1 MARSPIR
8 SVRHL
13 QRYRE
18 IAQVFIRHGFGELV
32 DLLEL
37 QPYLALPRRLLRRGR
52 PATSPLGVP
61 QRLRLAL
68 EELGPTFVK
77 LGQVLSTRPDLLP
90 PAYIAELAKLQDA
103 VSPAE
108 WESIRAQVED
118 ELGAPLKELFAAFEP
133 VPIAAASLAQVH
145 TATLPNGT
153 PVVVKVQRP
162 GIQKTIETDLEIL
175 FDLSRLLQER
185 TPLGEIYD
193 LPEVAEEFAATLRSE
208 LDFYREGRNADRF
221 RTNFADESFLY
232 IPQVH
237 WDFTTRRVLVLE
249 HISGI
254 KIDDVETLEAAGYD
268 RHCIALHAARMI
280 IKEILEDGFFHAD
293 PHPGNFVVMP
303 GDVIGAMDFGMVGH
317 LSHRTRID
325 LMRLY
330 IVAVQM
336 DEEGI
341 VDQLIRMG
349 VVSGAVDRAGLR
361 RDVTRLLRKYYG
373 LPLGAVRARDVIEE
387 AMPIAFRHHLHLPSE
402 LWLLGKTVAMME
414 GVGLKLAPDFD
425 IFAVSEPYVR
435 RFIWE
440 LASPRAWGLPLIKGI
455 GGWAELLNLIPR
467 VGSQLLS
474 RVEREGVEVTIS
486 HEGLDQALARMDR
499 LANRLSLSVLLAA
512 LIVGLALLIP
522 AFSLAEQWGLPAILV
537 ISGFVGASL
546 LGLWLI
552 FSIWRSRR

>member
-1 MARSPIR
+1 
-8 SVRHL
+8 
-13 QRYRE
+13 
-18 IAQVFIRHGFGELV
+18 
-32 DLLEL
+32 
-37 QPYLALPRRLLRRGR
+37 
-52 PATSPLGVP
+52 
-61 QRLRLAL
+61 
-68 EELGPTFVK
+68 
-77 LGQVLSTRPDLLP
+77 
-90 PAYIAELAKLQDA
+90 
-103 VSPAE
+103 
-108 WESIRAQVED
+108 
-118 ELGAPLKELFAAFEP
+118 
-133 VPIAAASLAQVH
+133 
-145 TATLPNGT
+145 
-153 PVVVKVQRP
+153 
-162 GIQKTIETDLEIL
+162 
-175 FDLSRLLQER
+175 
-185 TPLGEIYD
+185 
-193 LPEVAEEFAATLRSE
+193 
-208 LDFYREGRNADRF
+208 
-221 RTNFADESFLY
+221 
-232 IPQVH
+232 
-237 WDFTTRRVLVLE
+237 
-249 HISGI
+249 
-254 KIDDVETLEAAGYD
+254 
-268 RHCIALHAARMI
+268 
-280 IKEILEDGFFHAD
+280 
-293 PHPGNFVVMP
+293 
-303 GDVIGAMDFGMVGH
+303 
-317 LSHRTRID
+317 
-325 LMRLY
+325 MRLY

-440 LASPRAWGLPLIKGI
+440 LASPRAWGLPLLKGV
-455 GGWAELLNLIPR
+455 GGWAELLSLIPR

-486 HEGLDQALARMDR
+486 HKGLDQALARMDR